1 MMNEPPRNRYTP
13 LPARSFDLVADAY
26 DRARPSYPDEALSWL
41 LSGGPGAPEVVELG
55 AGTGK
60 LTEQLLSHGCA
71 VTATDPSRA
80 MLRRLAAR
88 APGARVVAAT
98 AEQVPVRSRSADLVV
113 AAQAFH
119 WFDADS
125 TLQEVARLLRPDGR
139 FAVIWNSRDERVPW
153 VKRLGRIIGTSAQ
166 QDDPT
171 AAIDETGMF
180 QTVERAT
187 FRSWQPMTP
196 ASLRD
201 LVVSRSTVA
210 MMSQLERERV
220 LRKVEDL
227 YADYGR
233 GADGMLLPYVT
244 TVCRAT
250 VLPWALPEESPPVP
264 ADRGSLPHGDVGG
277 PDSTDGD
284 ALLIDFR

>member
-1 MMNEPPRNRYTP
+1 MMNEPPRNRYSP
-13 LPARSFDLVADAY
+13 DPARSFDLVADAY
-26 DRARPSYPDEALSWL
+26 DRARPSYPDEALTWL
-41 LSGGPGAPEVVELG
+41 LSDDLDAPEVVELG

-60 LTEQLLSHGCA
+60 LTEQLLSRGCT
-71 VTATDPSRA
+71 VTATDPSKV

-88 APGARVVAAT
+88 APGALVVAGT

-119 WFDADS
+119 WFDPDS
-125 TLQEVARLLRPDGR
+125 TLREAARLLRPDGR
-139 FAVIWNSRDERVPW
+139 FAVVWNSRDERVPW